1 MHTTI
6 IKGLI
11 MAAIPAALLLGAPTA
26 LASPPVH
33 IDAQGEVRNDSVE
46 DAWTQYPLHAYSQRG
61 GAFSRIE
68 AHGTERAADMAVRK
82 TESHK
87 AEPQDVVEMRA
98 IGQTW
103 KKSVCSSGE
112 RRSRHCRDGR

>member
-11 MAAIPAALLLGAPTA
+11 MAAIPVALILGAPTA
-26 LASPPVH
+26 SADHPVT
-33 IDAQGEVRNDSVE
+33 IEAQGQMRDSVQ
-46 DAWTQYPLHAYSQRG
+46 DAWTQGPLHSYSQRG
-61 GAFSRIE
+61 AAFWRIE
-68 AHGTERAADMAVRK
+68 AHGTARAADMAVRK

-87 AEPQDVVEMRA
+87 AEPQNVAEMRA

-103 KKSVCSSGE
+103 SKSVCSPGE
-112 RRSRHCRDGR
+112 RHSKHCRDGRQ